1 MNNKEYTERNLGLI
15 FDFRKQVTIDATLLE
30 KIPDGALIEFIDKD
44 YATHESAKSIQPDRF
59 IKLKNRFE
67 PID

>member
-1 MNNKEYTERNLGLI
+1 MWRSLKPGSYQFTQKFSHAPL
-15 FDFRKQVTIDATLLE
+15 FE